1 MTRTKKAKRMRSILL
16 KGFGFTELAE
26 AEANAMHWLSEF
38 GFGFTEI
45 AVAEDNACIGYPNL
59 AMGLP
64 RREWNAA
71 N

>member
-1 MTRTKKAKRMRSILL
+1 MRSILL

-45 AVAEDNACIGYPNL
+45 AKAENNAMHWLSEFGF
-59 AMGLP
+59 GFTKTQV
-64 RREWNAA
+64 EGSE
-71 N
+71 